1 MQGAAEP
8 GEGLSNLVAED
19 NSVNQRLAARLLEK
33 RGHRVTVAGNGQ
45 EALDA
50 LSRSPF
56 ELVLMDVQMPEMD
69 GLTATSVLRE
79 RERGRDIH
87 LPVIPLTAH
96 AMKGDQDRCLAAV
109 MMDSYLTKPIRPQE
123 LAKFSRSNSTPAI
136 ALVTQHPFPNPSPV
150 TLDSSPAPGIKR
162 GHSSLA
168 TFLSALRIGLPNR
181 RSERLLLF
189 MPLSILRATLADL
202 DSLLLLMRHM
212 QRDDPWAEAFDELCV
227 RNNLAELLHDPRYG
241 LICLVREKDNPVAY
255 LVICFDF
262 SLEYRGKGAWIDELF
277 VEPAHRGQGIGTRL
291 LDLAETVSSEHGAQ
305 TLHLEVNHGNRAIE
319 LYRRR
324 AFVDHHRHL
333 MTKWLTPSPS

>member
-8 GEGLSNLVAED
+8 GAGLSNLVAED
-19 NSVNQRLAARLLEK
+19 NRVNQRLAARLLEK

-87 LPVIPLTAH
+87 LPVIALTAH
-96 AMKGDQDRCLAAV
+96 AMKGDQDCCLAAV
-109 MMDSYLTKPIRPQE
+109 MMDGYLTKPIRPC
-123 LAKFSRSNSTPAI
+123 
-136 ALVTQHPFPNPSPV
+136 
-150 TLDSSPAPGIKR
+150 D
-162 GHSSLA
+162 SSLA

-324 AFVDHHRHL
+324 AFVDHHRYL